1 MPNTPNNN
9 GDKNRPPRPNL
20 ESAGEDALS
29 REERRADERHA
40 ETLEVQE
47 RFVKVNERISL
58 ATLIYAIAAV
68 AMLLWSVAMFVLG
81 RIYF

>member
-1 MPNTPNNN
+1 MPNTPKNN
-9 GDKNRPPRPNL
+9 GGKRPPEYKPLDEHGRT
-20 ESAGEDALS
+20 